1 LLNAGFVA
9 FQSAISNPKSAMD
22 SVMSMFH
29 EISADVPR
37 FKKTQRKGRGESSG
51 RGKTSGRGNKGS
63 KARVGKYVKRGHEHG
78 QTPIYRRL
86 PKRGF
91 SNENF
96 ERRFHIVNLSDL
108 ERFDEGSTVDAVV
121 LIDAGLVPDNKQPVK
136 ILGEGAFAKKLTVV
150 AGWYSRSAHQK
161 ITDAGGTAQNL
172 KGEAFAFPKPK
183 KKFIPREAVKKPKF
197 TEQAAPAPEGE
208 APKAVTG
215 EAPKAAEGEAAAQ

>member
-1 LLNAGFVA
+1 
-9 FQSAISNPKSAMD
+9 
-22 SVMSMFH
+22 MSMFH

-96 ERRFHIVNLSDL
+96 ERRFHIVNLADL
-108 ERFDEGSTVDAVV
+108 ERFDDGSTVDAVA
-121 LIDAGLVPDNKQPVK
+121 LIDAGLVPDTKQPVK
-136 ILGEGAFAKKLTVV
+136 ILGEGTFGKKLTVI

-161 ITDAGGTAQNL
+161 ITEAGGTAQNL

-183 KKFIPREAVKKPKF
+183 KKFIPREAVKKPKL
-197 TEQAAPAPEGE
+197 TDAAPES
-208 APKAVTG
+208 
-215 EAPKAAEGEAAAQ
+215 EAPKAAPAAEAPKVAGGGAAAE